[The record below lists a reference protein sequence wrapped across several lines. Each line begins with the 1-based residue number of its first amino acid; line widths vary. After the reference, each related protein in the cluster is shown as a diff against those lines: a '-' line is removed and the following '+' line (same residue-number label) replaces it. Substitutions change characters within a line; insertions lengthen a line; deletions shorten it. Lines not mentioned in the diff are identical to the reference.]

1 MGKLVEATHVT
12 LGGQIDA
19 LDEWAF
25 PYLDDEHNRYAT
37 RLLTGADA
45 LLLGRATYEGLS
57 AAYTRMADEAP
68 PGVPTG
74 FIDRM
79 NEIPKLVASR
89 SLEQLSWN
97 ATRIDVDVASFVADR
112 KRSGMN
118 LLKYGNG
125 ALDATLMQRR
135 LVDEF
140 HLFLTP
146 VAGGRG
152 QRLFERIEPA
162 PHLVLRETTP
172 FESGVVVL
180 VYAPA

>member
-12 LGGQIDA
+12 VGGQIDA

-37 RLLTGADA
+37 RLLAEADA
-45 LLLGRATYEGLS
+45 LLLGRVTYEGLS

-68 PGVPTG
+68 PGVPTDL
-74 FIDRM
+74 IDRM
-79 NEIPKLVASR
+79 NEIPKLVASTT
-89 SLEQLSWN
+89 LEQLSWN
-97 ATRIDVDVASFVADR
+97 ATRIDGDVAGFVEDR
-112 KRSGMN
+112 KQSGMN

-125 ALDATLMQRR
+125 SLDVTLMEHA

-152 QRLFERIEPA
+152 QRLFEHIEPG
-162 PHLVLRETTP
+162 PHLILRETTL